1 VILATS
7 SASSRSR
14 SGLRAAVL
22 LIAVGVSLAMALA
35 EGILRFFPSLLSV
48 ELQQVI
54 EEDPD
59 NFGVAHPYIGYLHT
73 PNQTYVETGKDFRA
87 VVNTDGYGFRNSW
100 PWPERAEIVA
110 VGDSVVFGYG
120 VEHSQAW
127 PTILEKNLPGNH
139 LINLGLVGAGSQQY
153 LRLFET
159 FGTRLHPKLLLVG
172 FLVRN
177 DFSNDY
183 MFDRWLKSG
192 AGGNFKVWQDFGRP
206 ASTRLAWD
214 QPVSKLLTSLLWRV
228 RLLASKSR
236 LFNLLLYIRS
246 SLKSGPKEIKI
257 FQAPDGSRLELDV
270 KGFIN
275 QTKDAQ
281 PGSRGFDVNLDALRR
296 ICSIAKTNNT
306 KVLVIFQPSKEEVY
320 LPLMGETNVD
330 TDPGRPLRTML
341 KKLGIPY
348 LDLLPAFRERAAK
361 GEVLFFETDGHPN
374 ARGYAL
380 IAQLVREHLRTNAK
394 VYALEGSA
402 EK

>member
-1 VILATS
+1 MILATS
-7 SASSRSR
+7 STWDRSR
-14 SGLRAAVL
+14 SGLRAALL

-54 EEDPD
+54 EKDPD
-59 NFGVAHPYIGYLHT
+59 NFGVAHPYIGYLGT
-73 PNQTYVETGKDFRA
+73 PNETYVQTGRDFRA
-87 VVNTDGYGFRNSW
+87 LIQTDGYGFRNAW
-100 PWPERAEIVA
+100 PWPEKAEIVA

-120 VEHSQAW
+120 VEHNQAW
-127 PTILEKNLPGNH
+127 PTILEKKLPGNH

-183 MFDRWLKSG
+183 MFNRWLKSG

-206 ASTRLAWD
+206 VSTRLSLD

-246 SLKSGPKEIKI
+246 SLKSGPKEIKT
-257 FQAPDGSRLELDV
+257 FQAPDGSRLDLDV

-281 PGSRGFDVNLDALRR
+281 PGSRGFDVSLDALRR
-296 ICSIAKTNNT
+296 MYSIAKTNGT

-320 LPLMGETNVD
+320 LPLMGETNVE
-330 TDPGRPLRTML
+330 TDPGRPLRAML
-341 KKLGIPY
+341 EKIGIPY
-348 LDLLPAFRERAAK
+348 LDLLPAFRARAAK
-361 GEVLFFETDGHPN
+361 GEVLFFETDGHPD

-380 IAQLVREHLRTNAK
+380 IAQLVLDYLKVNAK
-394 VYALEGSA
+394 VFGLEVVA